1 MGIPSALFGPQIP
14 WSVIPFGVTVRVS
27 SCTDLLGGNLLDGAT
42 SYKELGFFSR
52 FQGVFFLEILS
63 VSVNSLPQRG
73 TENY

>member
-1 MGIPSALFGPQIP
+1 MVRDALQCNGACQQLHRPA
-14 WSVIPFGVTVRVS
+14 
-27 SCTDLLGGNLLDGAT
+27 GGNLLDGAT
-42 SYKELGFFSR
+42 SYKESGFFSR